1 LRLASF
7 ADLVRRQVTVIIAS
21 STPAVLA
28 AKAATTTIPI
38 VFTTGDDPVK
48 LGVVASL
55 SRPGGNITGVT
66 SLNVEVAPKLLELL
80 HEMVPNA
87 TVIGL
92 LVNPANSAQAEA
104 TARETQVAAR
114 RLGLELHVLHA
125 SAEREFDA
133 AFASAV
139 QLRAGALVIGA
150 DIFFNTRGE
159 QLGAL
164 ALRQAVPAIFPW
176 RESAVAGGLMS
187 YGTNITSLFR
197 QVGIYTSHLLK
208 GEKPADLP
216 VQQPVKLELIINIK
230 AAKALGIEIP
240 PTLLARA
247 DEVIE

>member
-1 LRLASF
+1 M
-7 ADLVRRQVTVIIAS
+7 TAS

-38 VFTTGDDPVK
+38 VFTTGDDPGK

-66 SLNVEVAPKLLELL
+66 SLNLEVAPKLLELL
-80 HEMVPNA
+80 HEMVPNDA

-104 TARETQVAAR
+104 TTRETQVAAR

-139 QLRAGALVIGA
+139 RLRAGALVIGP

-164 ALRQAVPAIFPW
+164 AFRHAVPAIFPW
-176 RESAVAGGLMS
+176 RESVAAGGLMS
-187 YGTNITSLFR
+187 YGTNIANLFR
-197 QVGIYTSHLLK
+197 QVGIYTSHVLK
-208 GEKPADLP
+208 GEKPADLTS
-216 VQQPVKLELIINIK
+216 
-230 AAKALGIEIP
+230 AL
-240 PTLLARA
+240 T
-247 DEVIE
+247 